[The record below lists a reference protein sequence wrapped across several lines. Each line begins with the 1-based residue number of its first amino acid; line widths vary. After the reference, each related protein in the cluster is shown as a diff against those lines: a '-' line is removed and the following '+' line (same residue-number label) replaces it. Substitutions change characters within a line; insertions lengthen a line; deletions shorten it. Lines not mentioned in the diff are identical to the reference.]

1 MSNSVTIRDL
11 LRGFVDDEARETHEE
26 EEEDEDKEDV
36 LAEFIHD
43 GEDIGD
49 GTSPAPSP
57 PSTPSRDPP
66 PRPAV
71 WRTLLIFLQPTADN
85 PGLWAVPVKTGEE
98 LRALGIILDRFAHL
112 PSFASVFVRPS
123 IPGHLLVETNTVSEV
138 HRLLSSITSVLKPVR
153 PRLVPVP
160 DRTEYLRPAPSRP
173 EIHAGQ
179 WVRCIYGLYAGDVG
193 LVRETR
199 AGDTQ
204 AVVAL
209 LPRIRPPVPPGTG
222 TRTKGRPDPRL
233 WGYSEL
239 LSVFGERKV
248 KHGPGAQ
255 GEEHIPYKF
264 SRDTF
269 ECGLVLK
276 VLSSE
281 HLELA
286 AALPDLLLPFFKHPG
301 ILHDPAFA
309 RALAQVTQATY
320 QREDRVEVTSGEY
333 TGAVGA
339 ITIALGGRA
348 SIAATLPGSHE
359 EGSLRST
366 LTSCS
371 RASDQVITSNPD
383 SPIDR
388 DCGGV

>member
-1 MSNSVTIRDL
+1 MSNSVTTTRPARPTKRKKR
-11 LRGFVDDEARETHEE
+11 RGQ
-26 EEEDEDKEDV
+26 EDV
-36 LAEFIHD
+36 LGHR
-43 GEDIGD
+43 G

-57 PSTPSRDPP
+57 PSTPSRDPAAEASGLEDAAS
-66 PRPAV
+66 RIRA
-71 WRTLLIFLQPTADN
+71 RYSQGARHLLPNADDVPQIFLQPTADD
-85 PGLWAVPVKTGEE
+85 PGLWAVPVK
-98 LRALGIILDRFAHL
+98 DRVSAAGTLPTRNSRWAVGPLHL
-112 PSFASVFVRPS
+112 WPVCRGRWSGARDARRGYPGGCRPTPSHPS
-123 IPGHLLVETNTVSEV
+123 
-138 HRLLSSITSVLKPVR
+138 
-153 PRLVPVP
+153 
-160 DRTEYLRPAPSRP
+160 
-173 EIHAGQ
+173 
-179 WVRCIYGLYAGDVG
+179 
-193 LVRETR
+193 
-199 AGDTQ
+199 
-204 AVVAL
+204 
-209 LPRIRPPVPPGTG
+209 PVPPGTG

-286 AALPDLLLPFFKHPG
+286 AALPDLLLPFSKHPG

-348 SIAATLPGSHE
+348 SIAATLPGCTGTAH
-359 EGSLRST
+359 
-366 LTSCS
+366 
-371 RASDQVITSNPD
+371 
-383 SPIDR
+383 
-388 DCGGV
+388 

>member
-26 EEEDEDKEDV
+26 EEEDEDEEDV

-57 PSTPSRDPP
+57 PSTPSRDPTAEASGLEDAAS
-66 PRPAV
+66 RIRARYSQGV
-71 WRTLLIFLQPTADN
+71 RHLLPNADDVPQIFLQPTADD
-85 PGLWAVPVKTGEE
+85 PGLWVVPVKTGEE

-112 PSFASVFVRPS
+112 PSFALVFVRPS

-138 HRLLSSITSVLKPVR
+138 HRLLSSITSVLKPVQ

-160 DRTEYLRPAPSRP
+160 NRTEYLRLAPSRP

-209 LPRIRPPVPPGTG
+209 LPRIHPPVPPGTG

-239 LSVFGERKV
+239 LSVFGEHKV
-248 KHGPGAQ
+248 KHGPGVQ

-286 AALPDLLLPFFKHPG
+286 AALPDLLLPFSKHPG
-301 ILHDPAFA
+301 ILHDPALA

-333 TGAVGA
+333 TGAVLKRSRNRVPTRQA
-339 ITIALGGRA
+339 RA
-348 SIAATLPGSHE
+348 KLS
-359 EGSLRST
+359 
-366 LTSCS
+366 
-371 RASDQVITSNPD
+371 Q
-383 SPIDR
+383 
-388 DCGGV
+388 